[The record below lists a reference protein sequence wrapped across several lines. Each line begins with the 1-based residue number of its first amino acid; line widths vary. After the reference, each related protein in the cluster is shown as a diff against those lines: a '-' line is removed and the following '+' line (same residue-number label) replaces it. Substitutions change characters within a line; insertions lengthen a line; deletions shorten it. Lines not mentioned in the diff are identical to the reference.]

1 MTPAGAT
8 QTVVVDAD
16 GQLGSALNYLS
27 WQELIH
33 TSYFAVPA
41 FQKLVA
47 RAIVSGDG
55 FKPTSAFQA
64 DPQYDVIGEWLQK
77 VETPPSGDA

>member
-1 MTPAGAT
+1 MRLGEGP
-8 QTVVVDAD
+8 D
-16 GQLGSALNYLS
+16 GQIGSALNYLS

-33 TSYFAVPA
+33 TSYFEVPA

-64 DPQYDVIGEWLQK
+64 DPQFDQSGQWLQM
-77 VETPPSGDA
+77 VEASSSGDD